1 MSVYDNNKVYPTL
14 PSAPEDSAAQKYR
27 LQNIGEIET
36 FFLHEIEER
45 GNLAKKF
52 RRIGNSI
59 LIVDTGLIITT
70 VISGSAFI
78 ATISSGVAIPI
89 GIVLTGTSLLLSIAT
104 TVTRK
109 SLNAIRVK
117 QKKHDQIILLA
128 QTKLESIQ
136 DMISKA
142 LTDGIISDLEFERIL
157 SELDR
162 YRTLKQEVR
171 NKAKKKSKS
180 ITDKQREAILQQGRK
195 EGINAFLKQIANT
208 SNISNANVI

>member
-14 PSAPEDSAAQKYR
+14 PSAPEDSTAQKYR
-27 LQNIGEIET
+27 LQKIGEIET
-36 FFLHEIEER
+36 FFLHEINER
-45 GNLAKKF
+45 EKLAKKF

-70 VISGSAFI
+70 VISGLTSI
-78 ATISSGVAIPI
+78 AAISSGVAIPI

-128 QTKLESIQ
+128 QSKLESIQ
-136 DMISKA
+136 DIISKP
-142 LTDGIISDLEFERIL
+142 LTDGIVSDLAFERIL

-162 YRTLKQEVR
+162 YRTLKQEIC
-171 NKAKKKSKS
+171 NKAKKNTEA
-180 ITDKQREAILQQGRK
+180 ITDEQREAILQQGRE
-195 EGINAFLKQIANT
+195 EGRNAFLKQIANA
-208 SNISNANVI
+208 SNIPNANAI

>member
-1 MSVYDNNKVYPTL
+1 MSVYDNNKVYPSL
-14 PSAPEDSAAQKYR
+14 PSAPEDSTAQKYR
-27 LQNIGEIET
+27 LQKISEIET
-36 FFLHEIEER
+36 FFLHEIDER
-45 GNLAKKF
+45 EKLAKKF

-70 VISGSAFI
+70 VISGSASI

-136 DMISKA
+136 DIISKA
-142 LTDGIISDLEFERIL
+142 VTDGNISDLEFERIL

-171 NKAKKKSKS
+171 NKAKKKSES
-180 ITDKQREAILQQGRK
+180 ITDEQREAILQQGRE
-195 EGINAFLKQIANT
+195 EGRNAFLKQIANT
-208 SNISNANVI
+208 SNIPNANVT

>member
-1 MSVYDNNKVYPTL
+1 MSVYDNNKVYPNL
-14 PSAPEDSAAQKYR
+14 PSAPEDSTAQKYR
-27 LQNIGEIET
+27 LQKIGEIET

-45 GNLAKKF
+45 EKLAKKF

-70 VISGSAFI
+70 VISGSASI

-136 DMISKA
+136 DIISKA

-171 NKAKKKSKS
+171 NKAKKKSES
-180 ITDKQREAILQQGRK
+180 ITDEQREAILQQGRK
-195 EGINAFLKQIANT
+195 EGRNAFLKQIANT
-208 SNISNANVI
+208 SNIPNANVI

>member
-1 MSVYDNNKVYPTL
+1 MID
-14 PSAPEDSAAQKYR
+14 
-27 LQNIGEIET
+27 
-36 FFLHEIEER
+36 ER
-45 GNLAKKF
+45 EKLAKKF

-59 LIVDTGLIITT
+59 LIVDTGLIITI
-70 VISGSAFI
+70 VISGTASI

-89 GIVLTGTSLLLSIAT
+89 GIVLTGTGLLLSIAT

-142 LTDGIISDLEFERIL
+142 LTDGNISDLEFERIL

-171 NKAKKKSKS
+171 NKAKKKSES
-180 ITDKQREAILQQGRK
+180 ITDDQREAILQQGRE
-195 EGINAFLKQIANT
+195 EGRNAFLKQIANT
-208 SNISNANVI
+208 SNIPNANVT

>member
-1 MSVYDNNKVYPTL
+1 MSVYNNNKVYPTL
-14 PSAPEDSAAQKYR
+14 PSAPEDSTAQKYR
-27 LQNIGEIET
+27 LQKISEIET
-36 FFLHEIEER
+36 FFLHEIDER
-45 GNLAKKF
+45 EKLAKKF

-59 LIVDTGLIITT
+59 LIVDTGLIITI
-70 VISGSAFI
+70 VISGTASI

-89 GIVLTGTSLLLSIAT
+89 GIVLTGTGLLLSIAT

-142 LTDGIISDLEFERIL
+142 LTDGNISDLEFERIL

-171 NKAKKKSKS
+171 NKAKKKSES
-180 ITDKQREAILQQGRK
+180 ITDEQREAILQQGRE
-195 EGINAFLKQIANT
+195 EGRNAFLKQIANT
-208 SNISNANVI
+208 SNIPNANVT

>member
-14 PSAPEDSAAQKYR
+14 PSAPEDSTAQKYR
-27 LQNIGEIET
+27 LQKISEIET
-36 FFLHEIEER
+36 FFLHEIDER
-45 GNLAKKF
+45 EKLAKKF

-59 LIVDTGLIITT
+59 LIVDTGLIITI
-70 VISGSAFI
+70 VISGTASI

-89 GIVLTGTSLLLSIAT
+89 GIVLTGTGLLLSIAT

-142 LTDGIISDLEFERIL
+142 LTDGNISDLEFERIL

-171 NKAKKKSKS
+171 NKAKKKSES
-180 ITDKQREAILQQGRK
+180 ITDEQREAILQQGRE
-195 EGINAFLKQIANT
+195 EGRNAFLKQIANT
-208 SNISNANVI
+208 SNIQNANVT

>member
-1 MSVYDNNKVYPTL
+1 MSVYDKNKVYPTL
-14 PSAPEDSAAQKYR
+14 PSAPEDSTAQKYR
-27 LQNIGEIET
+27 LQKISEIET
-36 FFLHEIEER
+36 FFLHEIDER
-45 GNLAKKF
+45 EKLAKKF

-59 LIVDTGLIITT
+59 LIVDTGLIITI
-70 VISGSAFI
+70 VISGTASI

-89 GIVLTGTSLLLSIAT
+89 GIVLTGTGLLLSIAT

-142 LTDGIISDLEFERIL
+142 LTDGNISDLEFERIL
-157 SELDR
+157 NELDR

-171 NKAKKKSKS
+171 NKAKKKSES
-180 ITDKQREAILQQGRK
+180 ITDEQREAILQQGRE
-195 EGINAFLKQIANT
+195 EGRNAFLKQIANT
-208 SNISNANVI
+208 SNIQNANVT

>member
-1 MSVYDNNKVYPTL
+1 MSVYNNKVYPTL
-14 PSAPEDSAAQKYR
+14 PSAPEDSTAQKYR
-27 LQNIGEIET
+27 LQKIGEIET

-45 GNLAKKF
+45 EKLAKKF

-70 VISGSAFI
+70 VISGSASI

-136 DMISKA
+136 DIISKA
-142 LTDGIISDLEFERIL
+142 LTDGNISDLEFERIL

-171 NKAKKKSKS
+171 NKAKKKSES
-180 ITDKQREAILQQGRK
+180 ITDEQREAILQQGRE
-195 EGINAFLKQIANT
+195 EGRNAFLKQIANT
-208 SNISNANVI
+208 SNIPNANVI

>member
-14 PSAPEDSAAQKYR
+14 PSAPSDTAQKYR
-27 LQNIGEIET
+27 LQKIDEIEA
-36 FFLHEIEER
+36 FFLKEIEER
-45 GNLAKKF
+45 EKLAKKF

-70 VISGSAFI
+70 VISGSSSI
-78 ATISSGVAIPI
+78 AAISSGVAIPI

-117 QKKHDQIILLA
+117 QKKHDQIVLLA

-136 DMISKA
+136 DIISKA
-142 LTDGIISDLEFERIL
+142 LTDGIVSDLEFERIL

-171 NKAKKKSKS
+171 NKAKKKTEA
-180 ITDKQREAILQQGRK
+180 ITDEQREAILQQGRE
-195 EGINAFLKQIANT
+195 EGRNAFLKQIANT
-208 SNISNANVI
+208 SNIPNANAT

>member
-1 MSVYDNNKVYPTL
+1 MSVYNNNKVHPTL
-14 PSAPEDSAAQKYR
+14 PSAPEDSTARKYR
-27 LQNIGEIET
+27 LQKISEIET
-36 FFLHEIEER
+36 FFLHEIDER
-45 GNLAKKF
+45 EKLAKKF

-59 LIVDTGLIITT
+59 LIVDTGLIITIA
-70 VISGSAFI
+70 ISGTASI

-89 GIVLTGTSLLLSIAT
+89 GIVLTGTGLLLSIAA

-142 LTDGIISDLEFERIL
+142 LTDGNISDLEFERIL

-171 NKAKKKSKS
+171 NKAKKKSES
-180 ITDKQREAILQQGRK
+180 ITDEQREAILQQGRE
-195 EGINAFLKQIANT
+195 EGRNAFLKQIANT
-208 SNISNANVI
+208 SNIQNANVT